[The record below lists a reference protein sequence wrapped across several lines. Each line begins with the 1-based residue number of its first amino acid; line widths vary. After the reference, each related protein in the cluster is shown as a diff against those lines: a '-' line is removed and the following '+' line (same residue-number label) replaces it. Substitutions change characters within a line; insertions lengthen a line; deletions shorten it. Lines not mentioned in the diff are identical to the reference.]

1 MPFAGPFAVTLL
13 LVAVGYVGFVGAL
26 AWRVRRPTAAPAP
39 FDVLPRVAIVVAA
52 RDEEAHLPRCIDALR
67 QQSYPHDRIEIW
79 IADDHS
85 QDRTAAVVQDAA
97 EASDEISVRY
107 LKVPDPEGGLRGKAQ
122 ALHTAFEAIGRQPEP
137 ADVVLITDA
146 DCAPVPTWTR
156 RMASRFSD
164 TDTGLV
170 CGIARVTPRAGRPFD
185 RAQALDWMLMLGA
198 ASGLAESGFTA
209 TGMGNNMAVRRET
222 YEHIGGYPALPFSV
236 TEDFT
241 LVQAVA
247 ERSPWRVRF
256 PIDPEATV
264 WTLPADGLA
273 NAYAQR
279 RRWARGGLSGGGWV
293 VATYGLLFAV
303 HALPIVGLAIAPA
316 AAAVSL
322 VLKTLGDVLFLTTV
336 AGRAGVRRPLWEVA
350 RDALGFEAF
359 LYAYMATL
367 PFVLMLRPP
376 HRLEGAAALAC
387 CSPGCELPALLRRSL
402 SRIGRG
408 RQTTSHPPRL

>member
-13 LVAVGYVGFVGAL
+13 LVALGYVGFVGAL
-26 AWRVRRPTAAPAP
+26 AWRVRHAAGDRPAAPDAS
-39 FDVLPRVAIVVAA
+39 LPRVAVVVAA

-67 QQSYPHDRIEIW
+67 RQRYPRDRIGIW

-85 QDRTAAVVQDAA
+85 RDRTAAVVQRAMDAA
-97 EASDEISVRY
+97 AGEVPVHY
-107 LKVPDPEGGLRGKAQ
+107 LRVPDPEGGLRGKAQ
-122 ALHTAFEAIGRQPEP
+122 ALHTAFEAVGRQPNP

-146 DCAPVPTWTR
+146 DCAPVPTWAR
-156 RMASRFSD
+156 RMAGHFSEPE
-164 TDTGLV
+164 TGLV
-170 CGIARVTPRAGRPFD
+170 CGIARVTPRAGHAFD
-185 RAQALDWMLMLGA
+185 RVQALDWMLMLGA

-222 YEHIGGYPALPFSV
+222 YDHVGGYPALPFSV

-256 PIDPEATV
+256 PIDAEATV

-273 NAYAQR
+273 KAYAQR

-303 HALPIVGLAIAPA
+303 HALPVIGLAIAPA
-316 AAAVSL
+316 AAAAAL
-322 VLKTLGDVLFLTTV
+322 VLKTLGDVLFLAAV
-336 AGRAGVRRPLWEVA
+336 AGQAGARRPLREVA

-359 LYAYMATL
+359 LYGYMVTL
-367 PFVLMLRPP
+367 PFVLMLRP
-376 HRLEGAAALAC
+376 RIDWKG
-387 CSPGCELPALLRRSL
+387 RR
-402 SRIGRG
+402 
-408 RQTTSHPPRL
+408 H

>member
-13 LVAVGYVGFVGAL
+13 LVALGYVGFVGAL
-26 AWRVRRPTAAPAP
+26 AWRVRRPTAPP
-39 FDVLPRVAIVVAA
+39 PERDVLPRVAVVVAA

-67 QQSYPHDRIEIW
+67 RQRYPRDRIGIW

-85 QDRTAAVVQDAA
+85 RDRTAAVVQRAMDAA
-97 EASDEISVRY
+97 AGEVPVHY
-107 LKVPDPEGGLRGKAQ
+107 LRVPDPEGGLRGKAQ
-122 ALHTAFEAIGRQPEP
+122 ALHTAFEAVGRQPNP

-146 DCAPVPTWTR
+146 DCAPVPTWAR
-156 RMASRFSD
+156 RMAGRFSEPE
-164 TDTGLV
+164 TGLV
-170 CGIARVTPRAGRPFD
+170 CGIARVTPRAGHAFD
-185 RAQALDWMLMLGA
+185 RVQALDWMLMLGA

-222 YEHIGGYPALPFSV
+222 YDHVGGYPALPFSV

-256 PIDPEATV
+256 PIDAEATV

-273 NAYAQR
+273 KAYAQR

-303 HALPIVGLAIAPA
+303 HALPVIGLAIAPA
-316 AAAVSL
+316 AAAAAL
-322 VLKTLGDVLFLTTV
+322 VLKTLGDVLFLAAV
-336 AGRAGVRRPLWEVA
+336 AGQAGARRPLREVA

-359 LYAYMATL
+359 LYGYMVTL
-367 PFVLMLRPP
+367 PFVLMLRP
-376 HRLEGAAALAC
+376 RIDWKG
-387 CSPGCELPALLRRSL
+387 RR
-402 SRIGRG
+402 
-408 RQTTSHPPRL
+408 H